1 MSKILLV
8 EDDADILDLT
18 AYVLR
23 RERYIVIEARD
34 GAQALRRWKTDRP
47 DIIVLD
53 LGLPSLDGFEVL
65 RQIRE
70 EEEETPILVLTGRRD
85 AKDLLRCFNLGTDDF
100 LPKPFEFRELVAR
113 MRAILRRA
121 RVSAQGEAEPRLE
134 IDGLL
139 PKPFEFRE
147 LSVRI
152 RAILRRA
159 GKRHREE
166 AEPRVQVEG
175 LNLDPETYEVSWRG
189 QSVRLTPTEFRIL
202 YLLATNA
209 GHVVPASRLYT
220 YVWGSEGGD
229 ANALRS
235 HISHI
240 RRKLE
245 IDGSG
250 PGKITS
256 VPAVGYVLRP
266 EAPSVPAA
274 PAARVPAPE
283 PTPLPIARPSLPA
296 ARLAPATVMLATSE
310 ATASSD

>member
-100 LPKPFEFRELVAR
+100 LPKPFEFREL
-113 MRAILRRA
+113 
-121 RVSAQGEAEPRLE
+121 
-134 IDGLL
+134 
-139 PKPFEFRE
+139 
-147 LSVRI
+147 SVRI

-209 GHVVPASRLYT
+209 AHVVPASRLYT

-274 PAARVPAPE
+274 PAARPPAPG

>member
-1 MSKILLV
+1 M
-8 EDDADILDLT
+8 EN
-18 AYVLR
+18 R
-23 RERYIVIEARD
+23 
-34 GAQALRRWKTDRP
+34 
-47 DIIVLD
+47 
-53 LGLPSLDGFEVL
+53 
-65 RQIRE
+65 
-70 EEEETPILVLTGRRD
+70 
-85 AKDLLRCFNLGTDDF
+85 LRCFNLGTDDF
-100 LPKPFEFRELVAR
+100 
-113 MRAILRRA
+113 
-121 RVSAQGEAEPRLE
+121 
-134 IDGLL
+134 L

-266 EAPSVPAA
+266 DASSVPASAA
-274 PAARVPAPE
+274 PAARAPAPE
-283 PTPLPIARPSLPA
+283 STPLPIARPSLPA

>member
-100 LPKPFEFRELVAR
+100 LPKPFEFREL
-113 MRAILRRA
+113 
-121 RVSAQGEAEPRLE
+121 
-134 IDGLL
+134 
-139 PKPFEFRE
+139 
-147 LSVRI
+147 SVRI

-220 YVWGSEGGD
+220 SVWGSEGGD

-266 EAPSVPAA
+266 DATSVAAETPARAPSGPVA
-274 PAARVPAPE
+274 
-283 PTPLPIARPSLPA
+283 TPMPVARPSLPA
-296 ARLAPATVMLATSE
+296 AQLAPATVTLATSE

>member
-100 LPKPFEFRELVAR
+100 LPKPFEFREL
-113 MRAILRRA
+113 
-121 RVSAQGEAEPRLE
+121 
-134 IDGLL
+134 
-139 PKPFEFRE
+139 
-147 LSVRI
+147 SVRI

-189 QSVRLTPTEFRIL
+189 QSVRLTPTELRIL

-266 EAPSVPAA
+266 DASSVPASAA
-274 PAARVPAPE
+274 PAARAPAPE

>member
-100 LPKPFEFRELVAR
+100 
-113 MRAILRRA
+113 
-121 RVSAQGEAEPRLE
+121 
-134 IDGLL
+134 L

-245 IDGSG
+245 IDGAG

-266 EAPSVPAA
+266 DATSVPAA
-274 PAARVPAPE
+274 PAARAPAPE

>member
-1 MSKILLV
+1 
-8 EDDADILDLT
+8 
-18 AYVLR
+18 
-23 RERYIVIEARD
+23 
-34 GAQALRRWKTDRP
+34 RP

-100 LPKPFEFRELVAR
+100 
-113 MRAILRRA
+113 
-121 RVSAQGEAEPRLE
+121 
-134 IDGLL
+134 L

-266 EAPSVPAA
+266 DAPSVPASAA
-274 PAARVPAPE
+274 PPSRSGATGSRTSCAPGLLARAG
-283 PTPLPIARPSLPA
+283 LCH
-296 ARLAPATVMLATSE
+296 RLGGGFGRATSDHNIRAIGGRSE
-310 ATASSD
+310 VGCEDHASGPRSAWLPE

>member
-23 RERYIVIEARD
+23 RDRYIVIEARD

-100 LPKPFEFRELVAR
+100 
-113 MRAILRRA
+113 
-121 RVSAQGEAEPRLE
+121 
-134 IDGLL
+134 L

-266 EAPSVPAA
+266 DASSVPASAA
-274 PAARVPAPE
+274 PAARAPAPE
-283 PTPLPIARPSLPA
+283 STPLPIARPSLPA

-310 ATASSD
+310 PTASSD

>member
-100 LPKPFEFRELVAR
+100 
-113 MRAILRRA
+113 
-121 RVSAQGEAEPRLE
+121 
-134 IDGLL
+134 L

-266 EAPSVPAA
+266 DASSVPASAA
-274 PAARVPAPE
+274 PAARAPAPE

>member
-100 LPKPFEFRELVAR
+100 LPKPFEFREL
-113 MRAILRRA
+113 
-121 RVSAQGEAEPRLE
+121 
-134 IDGLL
+134 
-139 PKPFEFRE
+139 
-147 LSVRI
+147 SVRI

-209 GHVVPASRLYT
+209 AHVVPASRLYT

-266 EAPSVPAA
+266 DAPSVPASAA
-274 PAARVPAPE
+274 PAARAPAPE
-283 PTPLPIARPSLPA
+283 STPLPIARPSLPA

>member
-100 LPKPFEFRELVAR
+100 
-113 MRAILRRA
+113 
-121 RVSAQGEAEPRLE
+121 
-134 IDGLL
+134 L

>member
-100 LPKPFEFRELVAR
+100 LPKPFEFREL
-113 MRAILRRA
+113 
-121 RVSAQGEAEPRLE
+121 
-134 IDGLL
+134 
-139 PKPFEFRE
+139 
-147 LSVRI
+147 SVRI

-175 LNLDPETYEVSWRG
+175 LSLDPETYEVSWRG

-209 GHVVPASRLYT
+209 AHVVPASRLYT

-266 EAPSVPAA
+266 DPTNVLTA
-274 PAARVPAPE
+274 PASPARASTGPA
-283 PTPLPIARPSLPA
+283 TPPPPAARPSLA
-296 ARLAPATVMLATSE
+296 AQLAPPTVMLATSE